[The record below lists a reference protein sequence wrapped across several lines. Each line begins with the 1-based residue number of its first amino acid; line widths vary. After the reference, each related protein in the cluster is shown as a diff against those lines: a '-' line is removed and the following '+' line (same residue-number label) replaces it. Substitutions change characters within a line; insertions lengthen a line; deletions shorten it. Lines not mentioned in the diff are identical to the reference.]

1 MSEDNS
7 NDNKGAANS
16 NADLLART
24 DALAQQNE
32 KLSKQ
37 LEGMMAA
44 ITQVAKP
51 QPQVIES
58 EDDLEVLAYK
68 DPKAYARKVQEQA
81 EKRADA
87 LVNAR
92 LNAQQQTN
100 AVLTQLTGDYPELAD
115 SNSELTRKA
124 VEIYNSLSPA
134 ERQSPSAYKVAVRD
148 AAAEVGLL
156 PKSKRKQSSSDDFS
170 FGGGSSQSSAR
181 GEGRKGE
188 QLSNETLAFAEA
200 LGMNIKDKAVV
211 ERLKSRA
218 QRKNW
223 NKYE

>member
-1 MSEDNS
+1 MSEEN
-7 NDNKGAANS
+7 NGGTPPNP

-37 LEGMMAA
+37 LESMMSA
-44 ITQVAKP
+44 ITAVA
-51 QPQVIES
+51 QPKAVPVGDD
-58 EDDLEVLAYK
+58 DDLEVLAYK
-68 DPKAYARKVQEQA
+68 DPKAYARKIQEQA
-81 EKRADA
+81 ERRADA

-100 AVLTQLTGDYPELAD
+100 AVLTQLTSDYPELAD
-115 SNSELTRKA
+115 SNSELTKKA

-134 ERQSPSAYKVAVRD
+134 EKQSPTAYKVAVRD

-156 PKSKRKQSSSDDFS
+156 PKSKRKSSSGDDFS
-170 FGGGSSQSSAR
+170 FGGGSAGSGNRSES
-181 GEGRKGE
+181 RKADK
-188 QLSNETLAFAEA
+188 LSNETLAFAEA
-200 LGMNIKDKAVV
+200 LGMDIKDKKVV
-211 ERLKSRA
+211 ERLQSRA

-223 NKYE
+223 NRYE

>member
-1 MSEDNS
+1 MSEENS
-7 NDNKGAANS
+7 GDKASNQ

-24 DALAQQNE
+24 EALAQQNE

-37 LEGMMAA
+37 LESVMSA
-44 ITQVAKP
+44 ITQVA
-51 QPQVIES
+51 QPKQGVQES

-87 LVNAR
+87 IVNAR
-92 LNAQQQTN
+92 LNAQQHTN
-100 AVLTQLTGDYPELAD
+100 SVLNQLTSDYPELAD
-115 SNSELTRKA
+115 SGSELTKKA

-134 ERQSPSAYKVAVRD
+134 EKQSPTAYKVAVRD

-156 PKSKRKQSSSDDFS
+156 PKSKRKQSNSDDFS
-170 FGGGSSQSSAR
+170 FGGGSSTASSRA
-181 GEGRKGE
+181 EGRKAE

-200 LGMNIKDKAVV
+200 MGMNIKDKGVV
-211 ERLKSRA
+211 ERLKTRA

>member
-1 MSEDNS
+1 MSDDNNNTS
-7 NDNKGAANS
+7 KDP

-24 DALAQQNE
+24 EALAQQNE

-37 LEGMMAA
+37 LESVLGA
-44 ITQVAKP
+44 ITQAQVPK
-51 QPQVIES
+51 QPQRVE

-68 DPKAYARKVQEQA
+68 DPKAYAQKVKEQA
-81 EKRADA
+81 ARHAEE
-87 LVNAR
+87 LINSR

-100 AVLTQLTGDYPELAD
+100 NVLAQLTNDYPELSD
-115 SNSELTRKA
+115 SNSELTKKA
-124 VEIYNSLSPA
+124 VEIYNSLSPS
-134 ERQSPSAYKVAVRD
+134 EKTSPTAYKVAVRD

-156 PKSKRKQSSSDDFS
+156 PKSKRKASSDGDDFS
-170 FGGGSSQSSAR
+170 FGGSSR
-181 GEGRKGE
+181 GNREAGPKRGE

-200 LGMNIKDKAVV
+200 LGMNIKDKNVV
-211 ERLKSRA
+211 DRLKQRA